1 MNFTQFTSLVH
12 NNPAGVVLLEGRRS
26 IPADYGQQAHALA
39 ASLASRF
46 PTLRFRSGNALGSDD
61 AFSRGVAGVDA
72 SRLQVIAPYA
82 SHRKG
87 DRYINAIYDSPESLS
102 ALKAEQIASLTSAAS
117 PMNKRLVAKRH
128 QTGPLAA
135 KAAYL
140 IRDTMKVVGHSDVFP
155 KPVCALFYVNLED
168 PYAGGTGHTIRVCQ
182 QEGVPFAF
190 QDSWAA
196 WPR

>member
-1 MNFTQFTSLVH
+1 MGIPFYIIFTNTMNFTQFTSLVH

-117 PMNKRLVAKRH
+117 PMNKGWLPSATRRGPWQLKRP
-128 QTGPLAA
+128 T
-135 KAAYL
+135 
-140 IRDTMKVVGHSDVFP
+140 
-155 KPVCALFYVNLED
+155 
-168 PYAGGTGHTIRVCQ
+168 
-182 QEGVPFAF
+182 
-190 QDSWAA
+190 
-196 WPR
+196 